1 MYTCK
6 SPCTCVRLGICIHV
20 CVCAVCAH
28 AYRHVPSCLCT
39 HTCEHISL
47 HACLW
52 VCFPSCVHACM
63 YACLYV
69 QISYLCMHA
78 FYGFFYRTPC
88 MGTDICAI
96 FIFWFVIKN
105 SLTFSD
111 QNNQILSIYFR
122 HISWE
127 IPCAILV

>member
-39 HTCEHISL
+39 HTCEHINL

-69 QISYLCMHA
+69 QIAYLCMHA